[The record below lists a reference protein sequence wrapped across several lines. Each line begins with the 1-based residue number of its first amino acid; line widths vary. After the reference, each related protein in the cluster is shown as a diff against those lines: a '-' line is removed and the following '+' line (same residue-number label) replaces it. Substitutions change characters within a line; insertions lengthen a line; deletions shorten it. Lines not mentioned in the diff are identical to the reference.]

1 MTVSLKKV
9 VKQRDTSVPKA
20 RPQDEPDLVASQRS
34 APINSEFAITAKLD
48 GISERHSSDFGS
60 KISSGFG
67 GKSQT
72 SGIVIQSEKMKE
84 IRQYVAHEI
93 YRS

>member
-1 MTVSLKKV
+1 M
-9 VKQRDTSVPKA
+9 
-20 RPQDEPDLVASQRS
+20 
-34 APINSEFAITAKLD
+34 NSEFAITAKLD

-67 GKSQT
+67 GGKSQA
-72 SGIVIQSEKMKE
+72 SGIIIQSDKIKE